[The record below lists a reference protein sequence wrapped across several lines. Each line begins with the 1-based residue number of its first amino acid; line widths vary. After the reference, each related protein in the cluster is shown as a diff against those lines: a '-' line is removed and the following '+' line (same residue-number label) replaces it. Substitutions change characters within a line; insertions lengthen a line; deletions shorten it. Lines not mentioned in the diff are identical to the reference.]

1 MTLFIILFFSLSY
14 SILFNNRREER
25 READGTIVGKY
36 GYIDP
41 NGEERVVEYRAD
53 PENFSASGAIGPDNA
68 ALRFSQAQQSSA
80 SRDAARAMSDWN
92 KAAGR
97 SAAIQSAQPQRQI
110 TRQQAAPSW
119 RPAQPSPVA
128 APQQAQPQAA
138 PVVPSA
144 AIPANWPPAIPTWE
158 NLPRQQQPLV
168 QPQANW
174 ANTANTAQW
183 NSAWSNFNWNENNNR
198 VMADWNAPAVQ
209 AAPRAPVVP
218 QPQPQANWNV
228 QPQQPRPVAAAA
240 PIQPASAPAG
250 VVSGP
255 NGAWNMFSEID
266 HADGGLRRAQ
276 ISPVAAFR
284 NQQIQQQAA
293 LPQAPAQPQ
302 WAQWPQGT
310 NNGFARR
317 TGSARSTQQQT
328 RSQVRSQ
335 PAPTVVSQ
343 DPFSFSFGV
352 DHSS

>member
-1 MTLFIILFFSLSY
+1 MLTDALRC
-14 SILFNNRREER
+14 RREER

-36 GYIDP
+36 GYVDP

-53 PENFSASGAIGPDNA
+53 PENFSATGAIGPDNA
-68 ALRFSQAQQSSA
+68 ALRFSQAQQNSA

-97 SAAIQSAQPQRQI
+97 SAAIQSAQPRPTTI

-119 RPAQPSPVA
+119 RPAQASPVA
-128 APQQAQPQAA
+128 AQQQPQAA
-138 PVVPSA
+138 APALPSA

-168 QPQANW
+168 QQPNW
-174 ANTANTAQW
+174 GNTANTAQW
-183 NSAWSNFNWNENNNR
+183 NSAWSNFNWNENNKR
-198 VMADWNAPAVQ
+198 VMADWNGPPVQPA
-209 AAPRAPVVP
+209 AAPVVA
-218 QPQPQANWNV
+218 PQANWNV
-228 QPQQPRPVAAAA
+228 QPVAPQAQQAPV
-240 PIQPASAPAG
+240 QPASPPAA
-250 VVSGP
+250 VVNGP
-255 NGAWNMFSEID
+255 NGAWNMFTEIN

-284 NQQIQQQAA
+284 NQQIQQQNQSPVVPQAPVQPAA
-293 LPQAPAQPQ
+293 LPTPPA
-302 WAQWPQGT
+302 WSAWPGT
-310 NNGFARR
+310 SNGFSRR
-317 TGSARSTQQQT
+317 SGSAGRSHQSQQ
-328 RSQVRSQ
+328 RSQVRAP